1 MNSRPYSPEA
11 KRTLAAHA
19 LSSLSDQVAI
29 LDRAGTILAVNEP
42 WNAFAAANGV
52 PDVAAVGRTVN
63 YLDVCAKAARAG
75 VPDAARARAGI
86 EAVCRRRLAAFELEY
101 RCEGPVGPAWFLM
114 SVTPFRHAQGG
125 AVVSHRN
132 MTAWIPDKIVAHERA
147 LSRLAEIKVRNLSG
161 RLATAQED
169 ERRRIG
175 RELHDDVTQRLALL
189 AMGIE
194 EVSVLVH
201 DRTIS
206 GRLHDLWMKT
216 TELSKGVQNLS
227 RELHG
232 CTLGALG
239 IVTAIRALRRDLA
252 SKGLRIAVVGC
263 DRRIDLPQASAWCL
277 FRIAQ
282 EALNNVF
289 KHSGTREATVTLTD
303 TERSV
308 RLLVEDHG
316 RGFDPQRQHN
326 GLGLLSM
333 RERIAFAG
341 GTLRIRARPGQGT
354 AVHARVLRGVSPRA
368 ETGFFDLRR
377 DA

>member
-11 KRTLAAHA
+11 RRTLAADA

-86 EAVCRRRLAAFELEY
+86 EAVCQRRLAAFELEY
-101 RCEGPVGPAWFLM
+101 RCEGPVEPAWFLM

-132 MTAWIPDKIVAHERA
+132 MNAWIPDKIVARERA

-161 RLATAQED
+161 RLAAAQEE

-175 RELHDDVTQRLALL
+175 RELHDDVNQRLALL

-194 EVSVLVH
+194 EVSVLIH

-206 GRLHDLWMKT
+206 ARLHDLWTKT

-252 SKGLRIAVVGC
+252 SKGFRIAVIGC
-263 DRRIDLPQASAWCL
+263 DRPIDLPQASAWCL